1 VKVLVYKMVAD
12 VAVGKSQ
19 QAQHGL
25 LLKAGV
31 LGATG
36 QEHVAAKVN
45 IVAAVL
51 DSILKRH

>member
-1 VKVLVYKMVAD
+1 MVAD
-12 VAVGKSQ
+12 VAVGRSQ

-31 LGATG
+31 LAETD
-36 QEHVAAKVN
+36 QEHVAAKAN
-45 IVAAVL
+45 IVAAAL

>member
-19 QAQHGL
+19 QVQHGL

-31 LGATG
+31 PVGMV

-45 IVAAVL
+45 IVAAVP